1 MKNLK
6 HIRRFNESEE
16 NLNSELS
23 KETSSISD
31 VSESK
36 KLSEDE
42 KKKLYLEVLG
52 KSIEF
57 TKKAGECLG
66 YTKSEIKKT
75 NINEIYPKLKSKKK
89 ELEDLISEF
98 EKISEDAKKAR

>member
-1 MKNLK
+1 MNKLTHLK
-6 HIRRFNESEE
+6 RFNESEE
-16 NLNSELS
+16 NLN
-23 KETSSISD
+23 ISD

-52 KSIEF
+52 KATEL
-57 TKKAGECLG
+57 TKKAGDCLG
-66 YTKSEIKKT
+66 YTKSETKKT
-75 NINEIYPKLKSKKK
+75 NFNEVYPKLKSKKK

-98 EKISEDAKKAR
+98 EKTLEDAKKAR